1 MYKVNSTNIVNVFLF
16 CFVCFLVIQLVSA
29 LLLVPSTT
37 HVSQRQGSVSVNQ
50 VLWGGSVTGAFLQPT
65 VSPTV
70 KVTFAIENPAFSSY
84 HPHFYCKVLQ
94 DVLLCVVS

>member
-50 VLWGGSVTGAFLQPT
+50 VLWGDSVTDAFLQPT

-70 KVTFAIENPAFSSY
+70 KVTFAIENPAFSLY